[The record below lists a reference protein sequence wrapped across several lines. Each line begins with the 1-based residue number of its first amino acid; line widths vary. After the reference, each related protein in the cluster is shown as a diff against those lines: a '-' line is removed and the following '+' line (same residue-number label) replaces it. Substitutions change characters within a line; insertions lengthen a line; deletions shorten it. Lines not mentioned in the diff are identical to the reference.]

1 MNNNKLIGDFMGVVF
16 HDDENQYYNA
26 DGLHIGNTLQY
37 HTSWDWLMPVAKKC
51 INPEDNTEGWDKLA
65 VALTTCDIDEVYQ
78 AVVEFIK
85 EQSNDNKL
93 IGDFMDIQNTGLSVY
108 AEHAYQYDSSWDW
121 LIPVVNKIENEGF
134 DPHGIIDNALGGRGI
149 EDVHDA
155 CVTLI
160 KAYNNEEKEN
170 TKRVR

>member
-1 MNNNKLIGDFMGVVF
+1 MNDNKLIGDFMGVVF

-37 HTSWDWLMPVAKKC
+37 HTSWDWLMPVLMKISDMLEATHY
-51 INPEDNTEGWDKLA
+51 PLYRS
-65 VALTTCDIDEVYQ
+65 IDEAYDE
-78 AVVEFIK
+78 AVKFIK